1 MLITILLIVITIV
14 EVYRVFALNSGN
26 SKKSHY
32 KNKLKGTTKMRWD
45 LEFKVNK
52 TEQIREE
59 VRKEYD
65 YMKSRIDTIE
75 QSAKN
80 EKDEAQKA
88 NILDK
93 KIVAEKDAERLLNQI
108 KALDVEING
117 TTPNEQYRDGVT
129 GIVDQ
134 IATFRELEGML
145 RKYIKT
151 L

>member
-1 MLITILLIVITIV
+1 MIITILLVIITII

-45 LEFKVNK
+45 LEFKVAK

-65 YMKSRIDTIE
+65 YMKSRVSTIE
-75 QSAKN
+75 ESLNN

-88 NILDK
+88 NINDK
-93 KIVAEKDAERLLNQI
+93 KVVAEKDAERLLKQI
-108 KALDVEING
+108 QALDIEVNG
-117 TTPNEQYRDGVT
+117 TKPCEQYRDGVT

-134 IATFRELEGML
+134 IASFKELEGML
-145 RKYIKT
+145 KKYIKA

>member
-134 IATFRELEGML
+134 IATFRELEEML

>member
-80 EKDEAQKA
+80 EKDEAQKD